1 MPTVSTCRVVA
12 ALLAALLLAACGDL
26 PKPFAHQ
33 GPTDNELLQLEDSA
47 GIVVAPPAGAPPHTG
62 ARLADAV
69 TEALGAI
76 NVPATVR
83 GGNRQSFRL
92 TGQASV
98 RPAGG
103 GREEIVID
111 WRLADGAGATRG
123 EIAQRHRV
131 PDGSWRAAAPEVMQG
146 IATAVAARI
155 AELIQD
161 LTAAEAPPPGVFVA
175 AVEGAPGNGNGAL
188 RKAMTSR
195 LASHG
200 LRVADRG
207 GGRNTFSVA
216 ATVDVGEAVGGT
228 QEVRVSWRILDAA
241 GAERGSVDQANAV
254 AAGSLDGDWGAVAQA
269 VAAAAAAGIIE
280 VFEQVLNE
288 PAGVRPG
295 AMAPGV
301 YRLRTR

>member
-1 MPTVSTCRVVA
+1 M
-12 ALLAALLLAACGDL
+12 
-26 PKPFAHQ
+26 
-33 GPTDNELLQLEDSA
+33 
-47 GIVVAPPAGAPPHTG
+47 
-62 ARLADAV
+62 
-69 TEALGAI
+69 
-76 NVPATVR
+76 
-83 GGNRQSFRL
+83 
-92 TGQASV
+92 
-98 RPAGG
+98 
-103 GREEIVID
+103 
-111 WRLADGAGATRG
+111 
-123 EIAQRHRV
+123 
-131 PDGSWRAAAPEVMQG
+131 PDGSWLAAAPEVLQG

-161 LTAAEAPPPGVFVA
+161 FTAAEAPPPGVFVA

-200 LRVADRG
+200 LRVADQG

-216 ATVDVGEAVGGT
+216 ATVDVGT

-269 VAAAAAAGIIE
+269 VAAAAAAGIME